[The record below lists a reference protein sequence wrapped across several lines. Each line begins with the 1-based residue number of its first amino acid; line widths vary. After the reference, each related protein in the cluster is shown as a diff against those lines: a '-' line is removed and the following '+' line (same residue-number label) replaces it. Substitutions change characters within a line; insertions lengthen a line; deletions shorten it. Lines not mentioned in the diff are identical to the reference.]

1 MARGDINEYYDPRH
15 ERQMAQML
23 KDSREM
29 LKQGHLG
36 GIASV
41 MTRLGR
47 RKKEALDEEKRKTA
61 GRSLSKAL
69 MAKPWRDPNT
79 EIEAGELDDFGV
91 PQTAQ
96 MAAIAPGQLPQG
108 IERATGVLTDEVALH
123 PDNPYIGRDL
133 RNLLTQNFVRQNE
146 LMAEERK
153 ADRALA
159 DKIKFADYEHGKG
172 IGTGQEK
179 FSNKPIWGTLN
190 GKDVLLQSSNKGGL
204 STFLRFA
211 L

>member
-69 MAKPWRDPNT
+69 MAKPWRDPNSAVT
-79 EIEAGELDDFGV
+79 ADDLSDVPLGDTGAIEVSGPEV
-91 PQTAQ
+91 
-96 MAAIAPGQLPQG
+96 APGY
-108 IERATGVLTDEVALH
+108 RACH
-123 PDNPYIGRDL
+123 WR
-133 RNLLTQNFVRQNE
+133 
-146 LMAEERK
+146 
-153 ADRALA
+153 
-159 DKIKFADYEHGKG
+159 
-172 IGTGQEK
+172 
-179 FSNKPIWGTLN
+179 LN
-190 GKDVLLQSSNKGGL
+190 
-204 STFLRFA
+204 
-211 L
+211 